1 MKIDIEGLN
10 KVKLVKALYDA
21 AIPTE
26 KTDTNKVITLDDIAY
41 FVNKDRKINVINGK
55 NIKCDIGRD
64 KLSSGVYDRFNGEF
78 AAINAIENLK
88 KQYKEIQLPPLRY
101 LNQAIEYIRTVN
113 PNIVGTNLVYAM
125 FNGHPIYSDNLD
137 IDEIY
142 SRLSTYNAG
151 NKQKEVE
158 LDYEKAE
165 KEFQKKIS
173 TLTKKYNALA
183 KGVIADD
190 KLDQWYAIVPIR
202 LRDIYHGMEL
212 DATLEII
219 KELNKATDSNTHF
232 AEAKNIFDKQ
242 DHSGL
247 SYGLVCAMLN
257 MFAPNGV
264 EFVKYC
270 NGSKEVSLS

>member
-26 KTDTNKVITLDDIAY
+26 KTDKNKVITLDDIAF

-88 KQYKEIQLPPLRY
+88 KQYKEIQLPALRY
-101 LNQAIEYIRTVN
+101 LSQAIEYVRTVN
-113 PNIVGTNLVYAM
+113 PNIIGTNLVYAM

-137 IDEIY
+137 ADEIY
-142 SRLSTYNAG
+142 SRVCNNTG
-151 NKQKEVE
+151 NKQKEIE

-165 KEFQKKIS
+165 KEFQKKIP
-173 TLTKKYNALA
+173 TLAKKYNALA

-190 KLDQWYAIVPIR
+190 KLDQWYEIVPVR
-202 LRDIYHGMEL
+202 LRDLYHDMEL

-219 KELNKATDSNTHF
+219 KELNKATDSNNHF

-247 SYGLVCAMLN
+247 SYGLICAMLN

-270 NGSKEVSLS
+270 NSSEEVSLS

>member
-10 KVKLVKALYDA
+10 KVKLVKALYDFA
-21 AIPTE
+21 KPTE
-26 KTDTNKVITLDDIAY
+26 KTDAYREITLEDIAY

-64 KLSSGVYDRFNGEF
+64 KLSSGVYDKFNGEF
-78 AAINAIENLK
+78 AAIHAVENLK

-137 IDEIY
+137 VDEIY
-142 SRLSTYNAG
+142 SRVCTSNAG

-158 LDYEKAE
+158 LDYERAE

-219 KELNKATDSNTHF
+219 KELNKATDSNNHF
-232 AEAKNIFDKQ
+232 AEAKSIFNGQ

-247 SYGLVCAMLN
+247 SYGLICAMLN

>member
-26 KTDTNKVITLDDIAY
+26 KTDKNKVITLNDIAF

-88 KQYKEIQLPPLRY
+88 KQYKEIQLPALRY
-101 LNQAIEYIRTVN
+101 LSQAIEYIRTVN

-125 FNGHPIYSDNLD
+125 FNGHPIYSDNID
-137 IDEIY
+137 VDEIY
-142 SRLSTYNAG
+142 SRVCAYNAS
-151 NKQKEVE
+151 NKQKEIE

-165 KEFQKKIS
+165 KEFQKKIP

-190 KLDQWYAIVPIR
+190 KLDQWYELVPIR
-202 LRDIYHGMEL
+202 LRDLYHGMEL

-242 DHSGL
+242 GHSGL
-247 SYGLVCAMLN
+247 SGDLICAMLN

>member
-26 KTDTNKVITLDDIAY
+26 KTDKNKVITLDDIAF

-88 KQYKEIQLPPLRY
+88 KQYKEIQLPALRY
-101 LNQAIEYIRTVN
+101 LSQAIEYVRTIN
-113 PNIVGTNLVYAM
+113 PNIIGTNLVYAM

-137 IDEIY
+137 VDEIY
-142 SRLSTYNAG
+142 SRVCNNTG
-151 NKQKEVE
+151 NKQKEIE

-165 KEFQKKIS
+165 KEFQKKIP
-173 TLTKKYNALA
+173 TLAKKYNALA

-190 KLDQWYAIVPIR
+190 KLDQWYEIVPVR
-202 LRDIYHGMEL
+202 LRDLYHGMEL

-219 KELNKATDSNTHF
+219 KELNKATDSNNHF

-242 DHSGL
+242 DHSSL
-247 SYGLVCAMLN
+247 SYGLMCAMLN

-270 NGSKEVSLS
+270 NSSEEVSLS

>member
-21 AIPTE
+21 AIPPE
-26 KTDTNKVITLDDIAY
+26 KTATNKVITLDDIAY
-41 FVNKDRKINVINGK
+41 FGNKDRKINVINGK

-142 SRLSTYNAG
+142 SRLGTYNAG
-151 NKQKEVE
+151 NKPKEIE

-219 KELNKATDSNTHF
+219 KELNKATDSNNHF
-232 AEAKNIFDKQ
+232 AEAKSIFNGQ

-247 SYGLVCAMLN
+247 SYNLVCAMLN

-270 NGSKEVSLS
+270 SDSKEVSLS

>member
-26 KTDTNKVITLDDIAY
+26 KTDRNKVITLDDIAF

-142 SRLSTYNAG
+142 SRLGTYNAG
-151 NKQKEVE
+151 NKPKEVE

-219 KELNKATDSNTHF
+219 KELNKATDSNNHF
-232 AEAKNIFDKQ
+232 AEAKSIFNGQ

-247 SYGLVCAMLN
+247 SYDLVCAMLN

>member
-26 KTDTNKVITLDDIAY
+26 KTDMNKVITLDDIAY

-125 FNGHPIYSDNLD
+125 FNGHPIYSDNLNV
-137 IDEIY
+137 DEIY
-142 SRLSTYNAG
+142 SRVCANG

-219 KELNKATDSNTHF
+219 KELNKATDSNNHF
-232 AEAKNIFDKQ
+232 AEAKSIFNGQ

-247 SYGLVCAMLN
+247 SYGLICAMLN

-270 NGSKEVSLS
+270 SDSKEV

>member
-1 MKIDIEGLN
+1 M
-10 KVKLVKALYDA
+10 VKALYDA

-26 KTDTNKVITLDDIAY
+26 KTDMNKVITLDDIAY

-137 IDEIY
+137 VDEIY
-142 SRLSTYNAG
+142 SRVCANG

-219 KELNKATDSNTHF
+219 KELNKATDSNNHF
-232 AEAKNIFDKQ
+232 AEAKSIFNGQ

-247 SYGLVCAMLN
+247 SYGLICAMLN

>member
-26 KTDTNKVITLDDIAY
+26 KTDKNKVITLDDIAF

-88 KQYKEIQLPPLRY
+88 KQYKEIQLPTICDLD
-101 LNQAIEYIRTVN
+101 QAIDYVRTVN

-137 IDEIY
+137 VDEIY
-142 SRLSTYNAG
+142 SRVCTSNAG

-158 LDYEKAE
+158 LDYEKTE

-242 DHSGL
+242 NHSGL

>member
-26 KTDTNKVITLDDIAY
+26 KTDKNKVITLDDIAF
-41 FVNKDRKINVINGK
+41 FVDKDRKINVINGK

-125 FNGHPIYSDNLD
+125 FNGHPIYSDNID
-137 IDEIY
+137 VDEIY
-142 SRLSTYNAG
+142 SRVCAYNAS
-151 NKQKEVE
+151 NKQKEIE

-165 KEFQKKIS
+165 KEFQKKIP

-190 KLDQWYAIVPIR
+190 KLDQWYELVPIR
-202 LRDIYHGMEL
+202 LRDLYHGMEL

-247 SYGLVCAMLN
+247 SGGLICAMLN

>member
-26 KTDTNKVITLDDIAY
+26 KTDKNKVITLDDIAF

-88 KQYKEIQLPPLRY
+88 KQYKEIQLPALRY
-101 LNQAIEYIRTVN
+101 LSQAIEYVRTIN
-113 PNIVGTNLVYAM
+113 PNIIGTNLVYTM

-137 IDEIY
+137 VDEIY
-142 SRLSTYNAG
+142 SRVCNNTG
-151 NKQKEVE
+151 NKQKEIE

-165 KEFQKKIS
+165 KEFQKKIP
-173 TLTKKYNALA
+173 TLAKKYNALA

-190 KLDQWYAIVPIR
+190 KLDQWYEIVPVR
-202 LRDIYHGMEL
+202 LRDLYHGMEL

-219 KELNKATDSNTHF
+219 KELNKATDSNNHF
-232 AEAKNIFDKQ
+232 AEAKNIFGKQ

-247 SYGLVCAMLN
+247 SYGLMYAMLN

-270 NGSKEVSLS
+270 NSSEEVPLS

>member
-26 KTDTNKVITLDDIAY
+26 KTDMNKVITLNDIAY

-125 FNGHPIYSDNLD
+125 FNGHPIYSDNLNV
-137 IDEIY
+137 DEIY
-142 SRLSTYNAG
+142 SRVCANG

-219 KELNKATDSNTHF
+219 KELNKATDSNNHF
-232 AEAKNIFDKQ
+232 AEAKSIFKGQ

-247 SYGLVCAMLN
+247 SYDLVCAMLN

-270 NGSKEVSLS
+270 SDSKEVSLS

>member
-26 KTDTNKVITLDDIAY
+26 KTDKNKVITLDDIAF

-101 LNQAIEYIRTVN
+101 LSQAIEYIRVVN

-137 IDEIY
+137 VDEIY
-142 SRLSTYNAG
+142 SRLSTNNAS
-151 NKQKEVE
+151 NKPKEIE

-173 TLTKKYNALA
+173 TLTIKYNALA
-183 KGVIADD
+183 KGIIADD
-190 KLDQWYAIVPIR
+190 KLDQWYEIVPIR
-202 LRDIYHGMEL
+202 LRDLYHGMEL

-219 KELNKATDSNTHF
+219 KELNKATDSNNHF
-232 AEAKNIFDKQ
+232 AEAKSIFKGQ
-242 DHSGL
+242 DHSAL
-247 SYGLVCAMLN
+247 SYDLVRAMLN

-270 NGSKEVSLS
+270 DNSKEVSLS

>member
-26 KTDTNKVITLDDIAY
+26 KTDKNKVITLDDIAY

-137 IDEIY
+137 VDEIY
-142 SRLSTYNAG
+142 SRVCANG

-219 KELNKATDSNTHF
+219 KELNKATDSNNHF
-232 AEAKNIFDKQ
+232 AEAKSIFNGQ

-247 SYGLVCAMLN
+247 SYNLVCAMLN

-270 NGSKEVSLS
+270 SDSKEVSLS

>member
-26 KTDTNKVITLDDIAY
+26 KTDKNKVITLDDIAF

-88 KQYKEIQLPPLRY
+88 KQYKEIQLPALRY
-101 LNQAIEYIRTVN
+101 LSQAIEYVRTVN
-113 PNIVGTNLVYAM
+113 PNIIGTNLIYAM

-137 IDEIY
+137 VDEIY
-142 SRLSTYNAG
+142 SRVCNNTG
-151 NKQKEVE
+151 NKQKEIE

-165 KEFQKKIS
+165 KEFQKKIP
-173 TLTKKYNALA
+173 TLAKKYNALA

-190 KLDQWYAIVPIR
+190 KLDQWYEIVPVR

-219 KELNKATDSNTHF
+219 KELNKATDSNNHF

-247 SYGLVCAMLN
+247 SYGLMYAMLN

-270 NGSKEVSLS
+270 NSSEEVSLS

>member
-142 SRLSTYNAG
+142 SRLGTYNAG
-151 NKQKEVE
+151 NKPKEIE

-183 KGVIADD
+183 KGVIADN

-202 LRDIYHGMEL
+202 LRDLYHGMEL

-219 KELNKATDSNTHF
+219 KELNKATDSNNHF
-232 AEAKNIFDKQ
+232 AEAKSIFDEQ
-242 DHSGL
+242 NHSGL
-247 SYGLVCAMLN
+247 SYDLVCAMLN

-270 NGSKEVSLS
+270 SDSKEVSLS